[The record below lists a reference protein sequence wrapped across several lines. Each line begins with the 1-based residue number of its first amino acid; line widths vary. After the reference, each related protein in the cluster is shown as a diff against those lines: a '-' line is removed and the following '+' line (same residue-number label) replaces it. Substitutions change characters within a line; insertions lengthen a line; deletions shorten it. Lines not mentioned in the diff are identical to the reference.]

1 MISGGITYSNIT
13 ESTEKSPLSRVQQ
26 SIEDEVDVDFINF
39 YGNFV
44 LMDARGVDCLDMI
57 KYLVEQ
63 GAKINLKNK
72 KGKTALDITLELEHT
87 EVVKILRD
95 SGATE

>member
-1 MISGGITYSNIT
+1 MHHFFINDNFDLGGGITYSNIT

-44 LMDARGVDCLDMI
+44 LMDARGVDCLDVVQ
-57 KYLVEQ
+57 YLVEQ
-63 GAKINLKNK
+63 GAGVNIKNK
-72 KGKTALDITLELEHT
+72 GFIMKKSTIN
-87 EVVKILRD
+87 
-95 SGATE
+95 